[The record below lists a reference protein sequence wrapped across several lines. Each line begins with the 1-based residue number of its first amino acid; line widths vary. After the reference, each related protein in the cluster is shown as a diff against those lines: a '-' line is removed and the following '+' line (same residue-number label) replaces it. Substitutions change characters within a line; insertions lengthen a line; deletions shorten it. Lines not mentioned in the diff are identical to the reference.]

1 MKNLQEKIS
10 TLSPERQELLRRKL
24 AGASGAKPMRVPIR
38 PDPTSLPLS
47 FGQEGF
53 LFLEQM
59 RPGASQN
66 NIPSALYL
74 YGKIDVKALMKSFQT
89 LFTRHQILCVRFKVK
104 DSVPTQTLDLNN
116 LPSIVFKDFS
126 ANGSMQDSELLKRI
140 RKTTLQPFDLSSGH
154 LIRAE
159 LWRLSDEKYV
169 LVVTLHHIIA
179 DAWSVGVIVD
189 EVLRH
194 YSHYSTGRQQQK
206 IETLPIQYFDFAHWQ
221 RETASQRFEAQIEYW
236 RNKLSGATPYL
247 HLPIDRPRRQVQSF
261 NGAHIPF
268 SLSKTTTDALLAL
281 SRKFGVTLFMTLLAA
296 FNVLLYRLSGQK
308 DISVGS
314 PLANRDIPGT
324 EKLVGLFINT
334 VVMRTDFD
342 GDPIFTDL
350 LSRLKET
357 TLSAFSNKDVPI
369 EKLVEALHP
378 KRKLSHNPFF
388 QVLFDFHNAPKLSID
403 YPGLSIEPIE
413 IESDNVKFDVV
424 LSLELTENGLRGV
437 WGYSTD
443 LYDHS
448 TSERFIGYF
457 KSLVNSIAVHSEQK
471 ISSIP
476 IIDEGERAL
485 LLQKWSCVESKV
497 AVEFQPVHQFF
508 ERRAQELPDAVAA
521 IFKSIHSSEVEKV
534 SYRELN
540 GRANK
545 LAYYLMAQGVG
556 PESCVG
562 LCIDRSLDMLAS
574 LLAILKAGGAYLPI
588 DPKYPRERIDFI
600 IKDAGAS
607 FVLTHRRYRDR
618 FQGEVICLDDDAEI
632 ISQQSSENTAVDID
646 PDQLAYLIYTSGS
659 TGLPKAVM
667 IPHSAL
673 TNHAVRSVEHL
684 GLQRK
689 DRVLQYITLT
699 FDAAGEEIFPALI
712 SGAAL
717 VLPDAAS
724 ELTPNDIYD
733 LCRRQEISILHLPAA
748 VWHALMDF
756 MAERQLRLPENVR
769 ALLVG
774 GESPSVEKYK
784 MLMKRPSSAPV
795 FYNLYG
801 PTETTITALLKR
813 LDSSETEFPFE
824 QIAVGRP
831 LPGVTVYLLDEHL
844 NPAPKGVKGELYI
857 GGAGVARGYLGHPE
871 LTAEKFI
878 PDPYSGVPGARLYRT
893 GDMVRFLPSGDLLF
907 LGRKDFQVKIRGFR
921 IELEEIERLL
931 ANYEHVMQAVVIS
944 VKDKTGQNQLAVYIV
959 LEKGVDL
966 DASALRH
973 YLKAKLPDYM
983 IPAHFLFLDALP
995 LTSSGKID
1003 RKALPAFERAERSG
1017 EKEHVSP
1024 RNKLEKYL
1032 HSLFSQTLGI
1042 ERISVND
1049 DFFELGGSSIQGATL
1064 VNRLQ
1069 DDIGEYMYI
1078 VAIYDAPTIASLA
1091 DYLISNYPDGVAKL
1105 TGEAVV
1111 RDESS
1116 VKLDDSNVRHLQSIV
1131 KTPPPLHLNGMKNP
1145 RAVFVL
1151 SAPRSGSTLLR
1162 AMLGG
1167 HPKLFAP
1174 PELQLLNYNRMG
1186 DRKQQL
1192 AGRDAFWLDGVV
1204 RAVMEL
1210 KNCDADEARSFVAGL
1225 EEKNIGV
1232 KDFYKVMQDEL
1243 GDSLFVDK
1251 TPNYALGKEILQRAE
1266 GFFQNALFVHLIRHP
1281 YGVIPSFEKAKL
1293 HVFYPPFFTEAHH
1306 YSVRQ
1311 LAELVWV
1318 ISHRNILDF
1327 LSTIP
1332 DDRQFRIRYEDLVT
1346 RPEERMQE
1354 LCDFLGVGFH
1364 PEVLEPQ
1371 NDGKKRMTD
1380 ALNNLSKMLGDVRFH
1395 EHKGI
1400 SAAGA
1405 WRWKEKLTQDYL
1417 GDITWDMAE
1426 SFGYE
1431 RLRAADLTR
1440 REQQKVEM
1448 IQPVSRD
1455 KELPLSFNQQRLW
1468 FLDHLEP
1475 NSPFYNMHSAVQIAG
1490 KVDAPLLER
1499 AINKTVERHE
1509 ALRTIFKTQDGKP
1522 QQVIRSQLHIP
1533 LQRHNL
1539 QELPSDEQ
1547 ERRVQEFARREAAQ
1561 PFDLSKGPLLRTV
1574 LLNLSPQKN
1583 IFLLTMHH
1591 IICDGWSMELFVNQV
1606 IGVYTAL
1613 AGNEPMPFE
1622 ALPIQY
1628 ADFAHWQR
1636 RIFETEAIKDQ
1647 VEYWKTKLAD
1657 VPAML
1662 ELPTDRP
1669 RPAVQSY
1676 HGSKKFFDLPD
1687 DLSVRVVRF
1696 AREKRTTPFVTL
1708 LAAFYTLLHRYSDQ
1722 DVICIGTPVAGR
1734 NRKELEALIGFF
1746 VNTLTLKVDLA
1757 DAISFSDLVDRVQNT
1772 VKEALAHQDVPFE
1785 QLLNALDVER
1795 NTSFSPLFQ
1804 VMFSHQKAPQ
1814 KALAQTDLTF
1824 ESLQVDSGTAKFDL
1838 TLSVTE
1844 DNDSFRAMLEYNTD
1858 LFDAETIGRII
1869 VHYENILQNV
1879 LAEPDINI
1887 ASVSFLTG
1895 SEKAAF
1901 YGERRGEQQSDP
1913 DECFHELFE
1922 EQVLRRPDAIAA
1934 VYEQSELSYAA
1945 LNQRANQLAHYLKK
1959 MNVGPESLVGVCLPR
1974 SLQMLVALLAVMK
1987 AGAAYVP
1994 LDPAYP
2000 RERLSFILKDASCA
2014 AVITDG
2020 ERVDRGLFR
2029 DVDVPLVDVASDK
2042 EAIGQQSRANPENKT
2057 APDNAV
2063 YVIYTSGSTGRPK
2076 GVVVAHRSVIN
2087 LYHSL
2092 RKIVYNGKSDLRVSL
2107 NAPIL
2112 FDASV
2117 QQLVL
2122 LLSGSTLV
2130 IIPDDARTN
2139 IDRFIDIVQKQ
2150 RIDVLDCVPSQLKL
2164 MLAQGLFDPGQWAPS
2179 MCLPGGEAID
2189 MQTWDQLRQM
2199 NQTQFFNMYGPTEC
2213 TVDSTIH
2220 AIRREDVRPTIG
2232 SPIAN
2237 ISVYILDQ
2245 AWQPTP
2251 VGVVG
2256 EICIA
2261 GQGLARGY
2269 LNRPDLTAEKFV
2281 PNPFAVSPGGRM
2293 YRTGDLG
2300 RFRSDGSIEFLGRID
2315 HQVKV
2320 RGYRIE
2326 LGEIEARLK
2335 QHPAVS
2341 DALVLVRRQ
2350 DDNSRLA
2357 AYIIAKEEEQ
2367 ASVADLKDDLKM
2379 ALPEYMVPSLF
2390 VFMSEFPTLQN
2401 GKVDRRAL
2409 PDIEVERPDLE
2420 GAFVAP
2426 RSENEKKLAAIWAEL
2441 LHVKKAGVR
2450 DNFFELGGD
2459 SITSIQMI
2467 SRAKQKGL
2475 LITPK
2480 DVFANPTIE
2489 GLAKVA
2495 GQSTIAFAEQ
2505 GLVLGDVPLTPIQHA
2520 FFDRKIEQRHHWNQ
2534 SILLETEQSIPRD
2547 MLEKVTLTLLDH
2559 HDALR
2564 MRYRKNDDGWRQYIA
2579 DPDGV
2584 APVVYIRDCGN
2595 DAKKFEAEVQH
2606 LQSFLNLQDGPLIRI
2621 GYFDMGDL
2629 PDRILIAIHHLVID
2643 GISWRILLEDF
2654 HSIYLQVRMRQ
2665 KIVLPEKTSSFKYW
2679 AEKLIE
2685 YARSEEHENE
2695 LQFWLDR
2702 AKEDF
2707 LPLQVDYPDGTN
2719 YEADAIFLDAA
2730 LDRESTLSFL
2740 QDTAAAVHARPNILL
2755 LTALANAFSKVNGR
2769 RKLYVQLEGHGREDI
2784 IESVDL
2790 SRTVGW
2796 FTTLCPVNLD
2806 LDDIDDPGDQL
2817 RHVDEIFHKIPN
2829 NGIGFGLF
2837 KYLSESEKVR
2847 QALEQIP
2854 KPQVS
2859 FNYLGRFEQPEFGT
2873 SNFRVQPM
2881 KNPYERSPLAERPY
2895 LIDISASIRG
2905 DVLHIRCAFSG
2916 KKFDQ
2921 KRIEILLEEYIQEL
2935 KRIIQY
2941 ASAIGA
2947 DQGFESIDIVADEDM
2962 DDILNELEI

>member
-1 MKNLQEKIS
+1 MKSLKQKIA

-24 AGASGAKPMRVPIR
+24 AGSSTARPAEIPQR
-38 PDPTSLPLS
+38 PDPTNLPLS

-53 LFLEQM
+53 WFLEQM

-66 NIPSALYL
+66 NIPSAFYL
-74 YGKIDVKALMKSFQT
+74 YGKIDVKALMNSFRT
-89 LFTRHQILCVRFKVK
+89 LCTRHQILGVRFKVK
-104 DSVPTQTLDLNN
+104 NGAPTQTLDLTD
-116 LPSIVFKDFS
+116 LPSIVFRDFGT
-126 ANGSMQDSELLKRI
+126 NGFLHDDALLQEI
-140 RKTTLQPFDLSSGH
+140 RKTTLQPFDLSSDH

-159 LWRLSDEKYV
+159 LWRLSDEKHV

-189 EVLRH
+189 EMLRH
-194 YSHYSTGRQQQK
+194 YSHYSTGRQEQK
-206 IETLPIQYFDFAHWQ
+206 IEKLPIQYFDFAYWQ
-221 RETASQRFEAQIEYW
+221 RQTASQRFESQIEYW
-236 RNKLSGATPYL
+236 RKQLSGATPFL
-247 HLPIDRPRRQVQSF
+247 DLPIDRPRRQAPSF
-261 NGAHIPF
+261 NGAHILFDIP
-268 SLSKTTTDALLAL
+268 KETTDALQAT
-281 SRKFGVTLFMTLLAA
+281 SRKFGVSLYMTLLAA

-334 VVMRTDFD
+334 VVMRNKLD
-342 GDPIFTDL
+342 GDPTFTDF
-350 LSRLKET
+350 LSRVKET

-369 EKLVEALHP
+369 EKLVDALHP

-388 QVLFDFHNAPKLSID
+388 QVLFDFHNAPKLTID
-403 YPGLSIEPIE
+403 YPGVSIEPIE
-413 IESDNVKFDVV
+413 IESDSVKFDVV
-424 LSLELTENGLRGV
+424 LSLELAENGLRGV

-448 TSERFIGYF
+448 TAERFVGYF
-457 KSLVNSIAVHSEQK
+457 RSLVNSIAVHSEQK

-476 IIDEGERAL
+476 ILDESERTL
-485 LLQKWSCVESKV
+485 LLQKWSCAESKV
-497 AVEFQPVHQFF
+497 AAEFQPVHRLF
-508 ERRAQELPDAVAA
+508 ERRAQESPDAVAA
-521 IFKSIHSSEVEKV
+521 IFKSIHSSDIEKI
-534 SYRELN
+534 SYRQLN
-540 GRANK
+540 ERANK
-545 LAYYLMAQGVG
+545 LTHYLLSQGTG
-556 PESCVG
+556 PETLVG
-562 LCIDRSLDMLAS
+562 LCIDRSLDMLVS

-588 DPKYPRERIDFI
+588 DPKYPQDRIDFVV
-600 IKDAGAS
+600 KDAGMN
-607 FVLTHRRYRDR
+607 FVLSHRRYKDR
-618 FQGEVICLDDDAEI
+618 FPCKVICLDDDAEI
-632 ISQQSSENTAVDID
+632 ISQQSSDDTAVDID
-646 PDQLAYLIYTSGS
+646 PAQLAYLIYTSGS
-659 TGLPKAVM
+659 TGVPKAVM
-667 IPHSAL
+667 IPHGAL
-673 TNHAVRSVEHL
+673 ANHTTNTVGRL
-684 GLQRK
+684 GLQPDDK
-689 DRVLQYITLT
+689 VLQYITLT
-699 FDAAGEEIFPALI
+699 FDAAGEEIYPALA

-717 VLPDAAS
+717 LLPDAAA

-733 LCRRQEISILHLPAA
+733 LCRHQEISILHLPTA

-756 MAERQLRLPENVR
+756 MAERQLTLPKSVR

-774 GESPSVEKYK
+774 GESPSVEKFK
-784 MLMKRPSSAPV
+784 MLMRRHSPAPV

-813 LDSSETEFPFE
+813 MEASQAEFPFE
-824 QIAVGRP
+824 QISIGWPMA
-831 LPGVTVYLLDEHL
+831 GVKVYLLDEHFNL
-844 NPAPKGVKGELYI
+844 APKGARGELFI
-857 GGAGVARGYLGHPE
+857 GGAGVARGYLGRPG

-893 GDMVRFLPSGDLLF
+893 GDMACFLPSGDLLF
-907 LGRKDFQVKIRGFR
+907 LGRKDYQVKIRGFR
-921 IELEEIERLL
+921 IELEEIERIL
-931 ANYEHVMQAVVIS
+931 ANHEHIQHAAVIAA
-944 VKDKTGQNQLAVYIV
+944 KDKSGQNQLTAYVV
-959 LEKGVDL
+959 PEKNIDL
-966 DASALRH
+966 DSSALRH

-983 IPAHFLFLDALP
+983 IPAHFLFPNTLP
-995 LTSSGKID
+995 MTSSGKID
-1003 RKALPAFERAERSG
+1003 RKALPALGLAERSDA
-1017 EKEHVSP
+1017 KEHVAP
-1024 RNKLEKYL
+1024 RNKLEEYL

-1042 ERISVND
+1042 DRISVYD

-1091 DYLISNYPDGVAKL
+1091 DYLRSNYPEGVAKL

-1111 RDESS
+1111 RDES
-1116 VKLDDSNVRHLQSIV
+1116 LARLEESNVRHLQSIV
-1131 KTPPPLHLNGMKNP
+1131 KTPPPLLHVSGKKNP
-1145 RAVFVL
+1145 RAVFIL

-1174 PELQLLNYNRMG
+1174 PELQLLNYNTMG
-1186 DRKQQL
+1186 DRKEQL
-1192 AGRDAFWLDGVV
+1192 TGRDAFWLDGVI

-1210 KNCDADEARSFVAGL
+1210 KNCDADEARAFVAGF
-1225 EEKNIGV
+1225 EEQDVSI

-1266 GFFQNALFVHLIRHP
+1266 DFFQDALFVHLIRHP

-1318 ISHRNILDF
+1318 ISHRNILEF
-1327 LSTIP
+1327 LSAIP
-1332 DDRQFRIRYEDLVT
+1332 DDRQFCIRYEDLVT
-1346 RPEERMQE
+1346 HPAQRMQA

-1371 NDGKKRMTD
+1371 NDSKKRMTD

-1417 GDITWDMAE
+1417 GDMTWDMAE

-1431 RLRAADLTR
+1431 RLRHADLAPTR
-1440 REQQKVEM
+1440 QKVEM
-1448 IQPVSRD
+1448 IETVSRE

-1475 NSPFYNMHSAVQIAG
+1475 NSPFYNMHSAVQIVG
-1490 KVDAPLLER
+1490 KIDVQLLET

-1509 ALRTIFKTQDGKP
+1509 VLRTVFKTSDGKP
-1522 QQVIRSQLHIP
+1522 RQVIHPQLSIP
-1533 LQRHNL
+1533 LERHDLKNL
-1539 QELPSDEQ
+1539 SPRERQKQVEKIARQEAI
-1547 ERRVQEFARREAAQ
+1547 R
-1561 PFDLSKGPLLRTV
+1561 PFDLSNGPLLRTL
-1574 LLNLSPQKN
+1574 LLNLSPGKN
-1583 IFLLTMHH
+1583 VFLLTMHH
-1591 IICDGWSMELFVNQV
+1591 IICDGWSMDLFVNEV

-1613 AGNEPMPFE
+1613 SRNEPIPFKP
-1622 ALPIQY
+1622 LPIQY

-1636 RIFETEAIKDQ
+1636 RIFENDAIKDQ
-1647 VEYWKTKLAD
+1647 IEYWKTKLAD

-1662 ELPTDRP
+1662 DLPTDRP

-1676 HGSKKFFDLPD
+1676 HGRKKFFELPD
-1687 DLSVRVVRF
+1687 DLSVRVVKF
-1696 AREKRTTPFVTL
+1696 AREKHTTPFVAL
-1708 LAAFYTLLHRYSDQ
+1708 LAVFYVLLHRYSGQ
-1722 DVICIGTPVAGR
+1722 DVICIGTPIAGR

-1746 VNTLTLKVDLA
+1746 VNTLTLKVDLM
-1757 DAISFSDLVDRVQNT
+1757 DALSFSNLVDRVQST

-1804 VMFSHQKAPQ
+1804 VMFSHQRAPE

-1824 ESLQVDSGTAKFDL
+1824 EPLQVDSGTAKFDL
-1838 TLSVTE
+1838 TLSVVE
-1844 DNDSFRAMLEYNTD
+1844 DKDSFRAMLEYNTD
-1858 LFDAETIGRII
+1858 LFDAETIGRMIA
-1869 VHYENILQNV
+1869 HYENILQKV
-1879 LAEPDINI
+1879 VADPDINI
-1887 ASVSFLTG
+1887 SSVSFLTS
-1895 SEKAAF
+1895 SEKAVF
-1901 YGERRGEQQSDP
+1901 YGGRQGSEQQFDLNK
-1913 DECFHELFE
+1913 CFHELFE
-1922 EQVLRRPDAIAA
+1922 EQVSRRADAIAA
-1934 VYEQSELSYAA
+1934 VYEQQEFSYAE

-1959 MNVGPESLVGVCLPR
+1959 LNVGPESLVGVCLPR

-2020 ERVDRGLFR
+2020 KSVDRELFNHI
-2029 DVDVPLVDVASDK
+2029 DIPLVDVMSDK
-2042 EAIGQQSRANPENKT
+2042 DAIEQQSRANPENKT
-2057 APDNAV
+2057 LPDNAA

-2087 LYHSL
+2087 LYHGL
-2092 RKIVYNGKSDLRVSL
+2092 RQVVYNGKINLRASL

-2122 LLSGSTLV
+2122 LLNGSTLV
-2130 IIPDDARTN
+2130 IIPDEARAN
-2139 IDRFIDIVQKQ
+2139 IDQFIDIVQKQ
-2150 RIDVLDCVPSQLKL
+2150 EIDALDCVPSQLKL

-2179 MCLPGGEAID
+2179 ICLPGGEAID
-2189 MQTWDQLRQM
+2189 MRTWDQLRQM

-2220 AIRREDVRPTIG
+2220 AIRREDARPTIG
-2232 SPIAN
+2232 SPIPNA
-2237 ISVYILDQ
+2237 SVYILDQ

-2261 GQGLARGY
+2261 GAGLARGY
-2269 LNRPDLTAEKFV
+2269 LNRPDLTAGKFV
-2281 PNPFAVSPGGRM
+2281 PNPFAASLGERM

-2300 RFRSDGSIEFLGRID
+2300 RFRSDGTIEFLGRID

-2335 QHPAVS
+2335 QHTAIR
-2341 DALVLVRRQ
+2341 DALVLVRRE

-2357 AYIIAKEEEQ
+2357 AYVIVKEKEQ
-2367 ASVADLKDDLKM
+2367 ASVADLRDFMKK
-2379 ALPEYMVPSLF
+2379 ALPEYMIPSLF
-2390 VFMSEFPTLQN
+2390 IFMGEFPTLPN
-2401 GKVDRRAL
+2401 GKVDRSAL
-2409 PDIEVERPDLE
+2409 PALDAERPDLE
-2420 GAFVAP
+2420 GDFVAP
-2426 RSENEKKLAAIWAEL
+2426 RSGKERALAAIWAEL
-2441 LHVKKAGVR
+2441 LHVKEVGVR

-2480 DVFANPTIE
+2480 DIFSNPTIE
-2489 GLAKVA
+2489 GLANIA
-2495 GQSTIAFAEQ
+2495 GKAPIAFAEQ

-2520 FFDRKIEQRHHWNQ
+2520 FFEREIEERHHWNQ
-2534 SILLETEQSIPRD
+2534 SILLATEQPIPQD
-2547 MLEKVTLTLLDH
+2547 MLEKMTLTLLDH

-2564 MRYRKNDDGWRQYIA
+2564 MRYRKSDEGWRQYTA
-2579 DPDGV
+2579 EPGV
-2584 APVVYIRDCGN
+2584 APVVYVQGCGK
-2595 DAKKFEAEVQH
+2595 DPVKFETKVER
-2606 LQSFLNLQDGPLIRI
+2606 LQSSLNLENGPLIRI
-2621 GYFDMGDL
+2621 GYFDMGEQ
-2629 PDRILIAIHHLVID
+2629 PDRILIVIHHLVID
-2643 GISWRILLEDF
+2643 GVSWRILLEDF
-2654 HSIYLQVRMRQ
+2654 HAIYLQLKMQ
-2665 KIVLPEKTSSFKYW
+2665 QELLLPAKTSSFKYW
-2679 AEKLIE
+2679 AEKLVE
-2685 YARSEEHENE
+2685 YAKSDALRNE
-2695 LQFWLDR
+2695 LDFWRNFIDGDIP
-2702 AKEDF
+2702 EI
-2707 LPLQVDYPDGTN
+2707 PVDHPEATN
-2719 YEADAIFLDAA
+2719 HEADAVFLERK
-2730 LDRESTLSFL
+2730 LDKEFTKSLL
-2740 QDTAAAVHARPNILL
+2740 QNVSSAVNIKPGAVLL
-2755 LTALANAFSKVNGR
+2755 AALANAFASLTGAKTF
-2769 RKLYVQLEGHGREDI
+2769 YVDLEGHGREDI
-2784 IESVDL
+2784 FESVDL

-2796 FTTLCPVNLD
+2796 FTTLYPFYLNGN
-2806 LDDIDDPGDQL
+2806 DIDDPGEQIRL
-2817 RHVDEIFHKIPN
+2817 VDEKIRSIPN
-2829 NGIGFGLF
+2829 NGIGFGLL
-2837 KYLSESEKVR
+2837 KHLSHDENVR
-2847 QALEQIP
+2847 RTMDRIP
-2854 KPQVS
+2854 APQVS
-2859 FNYLGRFEQPEFGT
+2859 FNYLGRFEQPT
-2873 SNFRVQPM
+2873 SGIGDFRVLPLM
-2881 KNPYERSPLAERPY
+2881 NAHERSPLAKREY
-2895 LIDISASIRG
+2895 LIDISASIRS
-2905 DVLHIRCAFSG
+2905 DVLHVRCAFSG
-2916 KKFDQ
+2916 KTMNPD
-2921 KRIEILLEEYIQEL
+2921 RIETLMLEYIEQL

-2941 ASAIGA
+2941 ASTVDA
-2947 DQGFESIDIVADEDM
+2947 DQSFAAVDDVTDDEI
-2962 DDILNELEI
+2962 DDILNELES